1 MSVVVAVEVGL
12 RLGIQDLPMES
23 AVRAS
28 RIDHA
33 VAHPRRNKKL
43 ALGVVET
50 EQTVCWQRLST
61 HHQIRSQALETEPAE
76 EVVEEVELEVVR
88 EIRTLISSG
97 NLHAVGTGGG
107 AGRSTEC

>member
-12 RLGIQDLPMES
+12 RLGIQDLPTES

-28 RIDHA
+28 QIDHA
-33 VAHPRRNKKL
+33 VAHPRRSKKL

-61 HHQIRSQALETEPAE
+61 HHQIRSQAQETEPA

-88 EIRTLISSG
+88 EIRTPISSG

-107 AGRSTEC
+107 AGRSREC